1 MAYRISIPL
10 AETQFPGDDKP
21 KKKKIKRKD
30 RKVLSK
36 ATSSGKA
43 ADYKYTMPVPGSVKG
58 DAVTVKKKKY
68 KGELTPKQKKRI
80 SRIEKSDKNKEK
92 RNPSIKSN
100 RAKIKQNKI
109 KEKNLK
115 KDTDKK
121 NKVKQKAA
129 FEYFKQ
135 NKIKEKN
142 LKKDTDKKNKAKQ
155 KAAFDRLTP
164 EEKKRAK
171 KTSRQQTFGGI
182 RNTITKDLGIR
193 FKKSDQA
200 GKKNMKGRNDPNK
213 GTAGQN
219 TRKTKQ
225 SCKKNRSA
233 SGCK

>member
-121 NKVKQKAA
+121 NK
-129 FEYFKQ
+129 
-135 NKIKEKN
+135 
-142 LKKDTDKKNKAKQ
+142 AKQ